1 MTDEPGGKETPDGAQ
16 SNESRDVIDA
26 SARTRPRIHSF
37 DETGPEK
44 AEELTFLA
52 DVPLKLNVLIG
63 DASMT
68 LGELMALES
77 DSVVQLDKP
86 SGEPVDIYV
95 ENQKLGKGEVIVLHE
110 KLRIRVLEITSPSPE
125 QGGIKAQAP
134 EEEQQG

>member
-1 MTDEPGGKETPDGAQ
+1 MPDETPSD
-16 SNESRDVIDA
+16 ESREVIDA
-26 SARTRPRIHSF
+26 SARTRPRVHSS
-37 DETGPEK
+37 DETESEE
-44 AEELTFLA
+44 AEELEFLA

-77 DSVVQLDKP
+77 ESVVQLDKP

-110 KLRIRVLEITSPSPE
+110 KLRIRVLEITPPSRE
-125 QGGIKAQAP
+125 QGGTKAQAP